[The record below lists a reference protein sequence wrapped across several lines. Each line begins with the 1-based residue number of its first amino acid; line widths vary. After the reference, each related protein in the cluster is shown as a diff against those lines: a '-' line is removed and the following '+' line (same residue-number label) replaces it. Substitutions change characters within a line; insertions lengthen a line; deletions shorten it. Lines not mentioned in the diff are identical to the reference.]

1 MADKDLT
8 GVKELQAL
16 LGRGTELEGKL
27 RFEGRVRID
36 GKLRGHI
43 FGDDVL
49 ILGPTAEVH
58 ADIEVGTL
66 IVRGG
71 AIWGEVKA
79 LRLVELHAPARMHGN
94 ITTAQLYLDK
104 GVTFEG
110 RCTMLEEPGGASEG
124 PAPEK
129 DEKGTDS

>member
-1 MADKDLT
+1 MADRDPT
-8 GVKELQAL
+8 GIKELQAL

-43 FGDDVL
+43 FGEDVL

-79 LRLVELHAPARMHGN
+79 TRLVELHAPARVYGN

-110 RCTMLEEPGGASEG
+110 RCTMLEG
-124 PAPEK
+124 PAAAGEAPPVTK
-129 DEKGTDS
+129 DEKSSDS